1 MTEQNQQGIFIT
13 PELTHRSEL
22 ILHLLEYS
30 NKLVVVKGELDS
42 GKTTF
47 FKQLSSQNE
56 SNLILRNLA
65 VSAVTN
71 LNDIYKAIIDGG
83 NKDELQQSQYNQTDL
98 NDWLARTQNKQE
110 IPALLVDNIDLLT
123 DELITQLFNIIK
135 VSNEES
141 VLHVCLFCEPTFLD
155 RLNDAGIDSEESDT
169 LHIVEMPPL
178 SDKQTE
184 QYIRHNFSSG
194 NPAVNIF
201 DEKTV
206 KQIHRIS
213 HGLPG
218 RINALCEQY
227 LDDPA
232 KEKEAPEPVKEKK
245 SIDLKGIIL
254 RNKFIISAGVLL
266 MVLSIG
272 VATLLQQAEEKE
284 AKQTIKLKLPN
295 QQPEPEKPDDFVEI
309 EVPKELEPEPIT
321 IEELSP
327 PVIPEI
333 ANDLKDKSGVSVYN
347 EQGRLVAQES
357 ETEKE
362 KREIIEEAI
371 EEVPDDETVVEGAAP
386 ILTSPEN
393 IEAIAETIPAAEP
406 EPEPE
411 PIVVPEV
418 KPEPVAEPEPVVE
431 KKEEPKSEP
440 IVKDIN
446 WLKKQDSKKYVLQL
460 IGAYEQETID
470 VYLKAFK
477 TNKDKIIPFTA
488 SNKGKEWHVLVY
500 GLYENRDQAVAAI
513 DTLPT
518 KAKLMAPWPRTVQ
531 SIKDLL
537 K

>member
-1 MTEQNQQGIFIT
+1 MTEQNQQSIFIT
-13 PELTHRSEL
+13 PELTHRNEL

-47 FKQLSSQNE
+47 FKKLSEQNE
-56 SNLILRNLA
+56 SNLILRSLT
-65 VSAVTN
+65 VSAVTSS
-71 LNDIYKAIIDGG
+71 NDIYKAIINGES
-83 NKDELQQSQYNQTDL
+83 NDELQQSQYSQADL
-98 NDWLARTQNKQE
+98 DDWLARTQNKQQ
-110 IPALLVDNIDLLT
+110 IPALLIDNIDLLT
-123 DELITQLFNIIK
+123 DELITQLFEIIK
-135 VSNEES
+135 VSNENS
-141 VLHVCLFCEPTFLD
+141 PLHVCLFTEPSFLD
-155 RLNDAGIDSEESDT
+155 RLKESGIDTEESDT
-169 LHIVEMPPL
+169 FHIIEMPAL

-184 QYIRHNFSSG
+184 QFIRHNYSSD
-194 NPAVNIF
+194 NPAVEIF

-232 KEKEAPEPVKEKK
+232 KEKAKPEAVKEKRA
-245 SIDLKGIIL
+245 IDIKGILL
-254 RNKFIISAGVLL
+254 RNKLIISVGALL
-266 MVLSIG
+266 MLLSIG
-272 VATLLQQAEEKE
+272 IATLLQETEEQE
-284 AKQTIKLKLPN
+284 VKQTIKLKLPN
-295 QQPEPEKPDDFVEI
+295 QQEQVVKADDVVEI

-321 IEELSP
+321 VEELSP
-327 PVIPEI
+327 SVIPEI
-333 ANDLKDKSGVSVYN
+333 ANDLKDKPGVSVYN
-347 EQGRLVAQES
+347 EQGNLVAQNEDT
-357 ETEKE
+357 ETAKQ
-362 KREIIEEAI
+362 KIA
-371 EEVPDDETVVEGAAP
+371 EEVIEQKPDDENVIEGAAP
-386 ILTSPEN
+386 IINNTEN
-393 IEAIAETIPAAEP
+393 IEVIAASIPEAKPEVIAEVI
-406 EPEPE
+406 PEPE
-411 PIVVPEV
+411 PIVEKKAPP
-418 KPEPVAEPEPVVE
+418 KPAPKAEPKAEPV
-431 KKEEPKSEP
+431 
-440 IVKDIN
+440 IKDIN

-477 TNKDKIIPFTA
+477 NNQDKIISFTA
-488 SNKGKEWHVLVY
+488 SNKGKEWYVLVY